1 MIQVISGSARA
12 HARSAA
18 SQLLCAPSMGSTV
31 FSVTSYKALYEDAR
45 RCERWNRLHPA
56 EKPRMPYVA
65 QVMEG
70 RPGPV
75 VAALDH
81 VSAVALSITPWVP
94 GPYSVLGTDG
104 FGRSEDRAR
113 LRRFFEVD
121 AENIALAALQSLA
134 EQGQMPKTKVAAAI
148 KSLGLDPEKPNP
160 RDV

>member
-1 MIQVISGSARA
+1 MLREALRA
-12 HARSAA
+12 
-18 SQLLCAPSMGSTV
+18 QELLESRFGVGSTV

-45 RCERWNRLHPA
+45 RCDRWNRLHPA
-56 EKPRMPYVA
+56 EKPRTPYVA

-70 RPGPV
+70 PPGPV

-81 VSAVALSITPWVP
+81 VSAVGLSITPWVP
-94 GPYSVLGTDG
+94 GPYSVLGADG

-121 AENIALAALQSLA
+121 AENIALTALESLA
-134 EQGQMPKTKVAAAI
+134 EQGQMPKAKVAAAI